1 VNARD
6 RVVLDP
12 TKLLTDGREPR
23 GPILSSGTARRKRSG
38 PRRALSSGVHAI
50 AEVLLA
56 EELGT
61 EAHDFDALFRDAGS
75 GVFRTL
81 YAYTGG
87 RRDVAE
93 EAMAEAFARALARSD
108 TIRDPVAW
116 IYRTAFRIANDELRA
131 ERRRGSAPVDVE
143 ASPPELSGLME
154 ALRTLSPSQRA
165 AIVMR
170 HVLDLDVAEIAKR
183 MGTAAPTV
191 RVHLHRGR
199 KRLRELLGAEEV
211 DDA

>member
-1 VNARD
+1 VQ
-6 RVVLDP
+6 
-12 TKLLTDGREPR
+12 
-23 GPILSSGTARRKRSG
+23 
-38 PRRALSSGVHAI
+38 AI

-56 EELGT
+56 EERTT
-61 EAHDFDALFRDAGS
+61 EVHDFDALFREAGS

-87 RRDVAE
+87 RRDIAE
-93 EAMAEAFARALARSD
+93 EAMAEAFARALARSA

-116 IYRTAFRIANDELRA
+116 IYRTAFRIANEELRA
-131 ERRRGSAPVDVE
+131 ERRRGVATHDEEAP
-143 ASPPELSGLME
+143 APELSGLID
-154 ALRTLSPSQRA
+154 ALRKLSRNQRA
-165 AIVMR
+165 AIVLR
-170 HVLDLDVAEIAKR
+170 HVLDLDVPEVARR

-199 KRLRELLGAEEV
+199 KKLRELLGTEEV